1 MKKLK
6 KGDKVMF
13 KKPYRSVKSGEVW
26 EIDRALYLDDILM
39 CVYVKTNKTFYYF
52 DSENFFEY
60 CKPYEVTKVVSVIA
74 MSTEEEIKMMRDIEC
89 KIIDEMLKNAE
100 KQMEKE
106 VKEYDY
112 INPNHYKQGDKEV
125 IEMMVDIWGAENVAK
140 YCSMNA
146 FKYRMRMGL
155 KPNQSIEQ
163 ELDKAKWY
171 ENKAKELRNGKK

>member
-60 CKPYEVTKVVSVIA
+60 CKPHEVSKVVSVIA
-74 MSTEEEIKMMRDIEC
+74 MSTQEEIKMMHDIEC
-89 KIIDEMLKNAE
+89 KIIDEMLKNSE

-112 INPNHYKQGDKEV
+112 INPNHYKDGSMEV
-125 IEMMVDIWGAENVAK
+125 IDMMVKIWGVEKVIAHCEIT
-140 YCSMNA
+140 A
-146 FKYRMRMGL
+146 FKYRMRAGK
-155 KPNQSIEQ
+155 KPDQPIERDL
-163 ELDKAKWY
+163 EKANWY
-171 ENKAKELRNGKK
+171 INKAKELENG